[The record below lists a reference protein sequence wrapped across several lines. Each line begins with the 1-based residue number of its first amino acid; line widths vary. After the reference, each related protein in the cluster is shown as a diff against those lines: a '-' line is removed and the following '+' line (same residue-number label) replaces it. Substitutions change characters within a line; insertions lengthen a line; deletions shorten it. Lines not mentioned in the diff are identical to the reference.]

1 MVWRGT
7 AGVSSDTQAGR
18 PPTPAL
24 SRGTLPVA
32 HSAFSSEHTA
42 KLKHTDFLIFN
53 ILDFEKW
60 QSQVFIIF
68 AIHLMVYL
76 ARL

>member
-7 AGVSSDTQAGR
+7 AGVSADTQAGR

-32 HSAFSSEHTA
+32 RSAFSERTA
-42 KLKHTDFLIFN
+42 ELKHTDFLIFN
-53 ILDFEKW
+53 ILDFEEW
-60 QSQVFIIF
+60 QSQVFVIF
-68 AIHLMVYL
+68 ATHFMVYL

>member
-1 MVWRGT
+1 M
-7 AGVSSDTQAGR
+7 SSDTQAGR